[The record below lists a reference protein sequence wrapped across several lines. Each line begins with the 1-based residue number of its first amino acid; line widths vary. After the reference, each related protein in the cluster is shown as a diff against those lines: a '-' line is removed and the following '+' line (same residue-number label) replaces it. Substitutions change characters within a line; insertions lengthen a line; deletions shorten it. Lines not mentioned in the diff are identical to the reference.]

1 MADNPYVTARYDD
14 SWRMQTG
21 SYVVKDRDLP
31 LLQVVLDKDGRMV
44 VRNLEAGTKCG
55 STSLKALPVLFP
67 LS

>member
-1 MADNPYVTARYDD
+1 
-14 SWRMQTG
+14 MQNG

-44 VRNLEAGTKCG
+44 VRKLEAGTQCG